1 MVTEPKKT
9 HHLRR
14 FIIGTLLLGTTVF
27 GGGIWYS
34 MENDQFH
41 DIFVDYVPG
50 ASSIINYVE
59 EQRYRNKA
67 TKEVSLPE
75 EPAVKVKIPKAGVE
89 ARAISALDNTSP
101 VTSAK
106 KESKPAAPVK
116 EPKKEA
122 QKSSS
127 TPAKKEESAPK
138 SNSGLPLIRVAS
150 DVSPEVKKSVES
162 LNQLIVAFNQ
172 SKANDTL
179 VAKVSKDISDLGNS
193 ISVAKGKYQKDLK
206 DALEKQAAEFASL
219 TEKRTRDLR
228 GAVEEQ
234 EKKWS
239 EEFQK
244 EQQRIVD
251 LYNSRLNTEVEAT
264 KKSVIA
270 LANNRILSVV
280 AEQERELAK
289 QIAEKVENEQNGRLS
304 KLKDLESEVE
314 EISKL
319 ILGSD
324 EIISKGN
331 NYVKYQLAVGELTST
346 LLNSSEPAPLAPVI
360 EKLQKSFP
368 EDELISKVVKSIPEQ
383 AVKYG
388 VLSPAQLTARFKLL
402 EPEIRK
408 ASLLPPDAGIAGHVG
423 SWIFSNLLWKKE
435 GNPIGDDVESIIARA
450 ETALSEGRVADA
462 VIEVNQLKGW
472 PKLLAQDW
480 LNEGRQRSE
489 VEFLVDVLATE
500 GKLCSLSNK

>member
-1 MVTEPKKT
+1 M
-9 HHLRR
+9 
-14 FIIGTLLLGTTVF
+14 F

-34 MENDQFH
+34 MENDHFH

-50 ASSIINYVE
+50 ASAIINYVE

-67 TKEVSLPE
+67 SKEVTLPE
-75 EPAVKVKIPKAGVE
+75 EPSVKVRIPKAGVE
-89 ARAISALDNTSP
+89 ARAISALDNASP

-106 KESKPAAPVK
+106 KESTPAAPVK
-116 EPKKEA
+116 ESKKET
-122 QKSSS
+122 QKTVSTSS
-127 TPAKKEESAPK
+127 AKKEENAPK

-172 SKANDTL
+172 SKASDAL

-193 ISVAKGKYQKDLK
+193 ISAAKGKFKKDLEA
-206 DALEKQAAEFASL
+206 ALEKQAAEFASL
-219 TEKRTRDLR
+219 TEKRTKDLR

-280 AEQERELAK
+280 AEQEKELAK
-289 QIAEKVENEQNGRLS
+289 QISEKVENEQNGRLS
-304 KLKDLESEVE
+304 KLKELESEVE

-324 EIISKGN
+324 EIISKGD
-331 NYVKYQLAVGELTST
+331 NYVKYQLAVGELISS
-346 LLNSSEPAPLAPVI
+346 LISSSEPAPLAPVL

-368 EDELISKVVKSIPEQ
+368 EDELISKVVKAIPEQ
-383 AVKYG
+383 AAKYG
-388 VLSPAQLTARFKLL
+388 VLSPAQLAARFKLL

-408 ASLLPPDAGIAGHVG
+408 ASLLPPDSGIAGHVG
-423 SWIFSNLLWKKE
+423 SWIFSTLLWKKE

-480 LNEGRQRSE
+480 LSEGRQRSE
-489 VEFLVDVLATE
+489 VEFLVDILATE
-500 GKLCSLSNK
+500 GQLCSLSNK